1 MKLLIQ
7 LLVLLQVNLSYSQID
22 IHSLKKQFFNSLN
35 SSENTDKLYNILLKE
50 NTDKKPILK
59 AYLGGVLA
67 LKAKH
72 NSNPYYKL
80 LYLKQGMKLMDDA
93 IKIDENNVEI
103 RFLRFSIGIK
113 TPTMLGFSTHVVE
126 DKNVIVKGLK
136 NHKTIEQLGKSH
148 VLFMVE
154 DILRNGKCDNQE
166 KIFLNKIKQQ
176 CK

>member
-1 MKLLIQ
+1 MKRLIQ
-7 LLVLLQVNLSYSQID
+7 LLILLQVNLSYSEID
-22 IHSLKKQFFNSLN
+22 IYTLKKLFYNSLK
-35 SSENTDKLYNILLKE
+35 SSENTNNLYNLLVKE

-72 NSNPYYKL
+72 HSNPYYKL
-80 LYLKQGMKLMDDA
+80 LYLKQGMKLMDES
-93 IKIDENNVEI
+93 IKKDENNVEI

-113 TPTMLGFSTHVVE
+113 TPALLGFNTHVTE

-148 VLFMVE
+148 VLYMVE
-154 DILRNGKCDNQE
+154 DLLKNGNCDNQE

>member
-1 MKLLIQ
+1 
-7 LLVLLQVNLSYSQID
+7 
-22 IHSLKKQFFNSLN
+22 
-35 SSENTDKLYNILLKE
+35 
-50 NTDKKPILK
+50 
-59 AYLGGVLA
+59 
-67 LKAKH
+67 
-72 NSNPYYKL
+72 
-80 LYLKQGMKLMDDA
+80 MKLMDES

-113 TPTMLGFSTHVVE
+113 TPTMLGFSAHVVE

-148 VLFMVE
+148 VSFIVE